1 MKPLDDSQRD
11 ETDFIV
17 TDLVPQLPISMSLFN
32 HISDQQGQ
40 LDNSL
45 VVVDGQGA
53 HGEDVV
59 ADCMDTD
66 AGDMTVETDGP
77 VCETSVAQIP
87 GSGSPAPDQD
97 AAASGHQP
105 WDVIDLATDDGNSDD
120 GNSDD
125 GNSDDDANQSRDS
138 GTRATLELLYQG
150 RLAGAICWYPC
161 TA

>member
-17 TDLVPQLPISMSLFN
+17 TDLVPQLPIN
-32 HISDQQGQ
+32 QQGQ

-125 GNSDDDANQSRDS
+125 DANQSRDS